1 MIHLMIIVMSILS
14 IIKHRVH
21 VCLVDVED
29 DAADVAAEEDED
41 DADDDHGQVD
51 LPPHRLPIPAVGE
64 PSFIVYHLSLARQIL
79 HHLIP

>member
-1 MIHLMIIVMSILS
+1 MSGGAS
-14 IIKHRVH
+14 
-21 VCLVDVED
+21 VDDV
-29 DAADVAAEEDED
+29 DAGEEE

-64 PSFIVYHLSLARQIL
+64 PSFIVYHLSLALQIL